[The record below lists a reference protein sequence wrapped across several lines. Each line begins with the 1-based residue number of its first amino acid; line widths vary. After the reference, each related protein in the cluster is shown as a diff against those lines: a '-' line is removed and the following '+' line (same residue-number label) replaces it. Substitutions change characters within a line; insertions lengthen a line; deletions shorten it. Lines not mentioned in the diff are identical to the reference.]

1 MAVSEAQRKAIK
13 KYDTAHYDVVRAK
26 IKKEILKEFKEI
38 CEQNG
43 ESMSSIINKAI
54 LAYLGKTE

>member
-13 KYDTAHYDVVRAK
+13 KYDAEHFDVVRAK
-26 IKKEILKEFKEI
+26 IKKEILKDFKEI
-38 CEQNG
+38 CEKNG

-54 LAYLGKTE
+54 LDYIEKNK

>member
-13 KYDTAHYDVVRAK
+13 KYDAEHFDVVRAK
-26 IKKEILKEFKEI
+26 IKKEILKDFKEI
-38 CEQNG
+38 CEKNG

-54 LAYLGKTE
+54 LDYIKSH